1 MGNAREHTT
10 RGHPLKQKLL
20 GLLGSLGL
28 VLVQDKRDAKGNQR
42 GNREHDRVLHGLG
55 QAQQDTEDTGNA
67 RAGGSQRGERADQ
80 GAATAADAAGDEGLK
95 EAQVHTKDGRLGN
108 THEGGQS
115 RRKRQ
120 ALDLGIAGLKGNGE
134 RGATLSDVGSA
145 GDGQPVG
152 HAILGELTQ
161 VDGGVHLVDTGN
173 DRGGIEQ
180 ADDKGTDAEG
190 QGQQGLD
197 QTEDGVFGPDKDGA
211 DGNERHEH
219 GHEHRDERGHKEVE
233 HLGNDLVQ
241 ALLEEGQ
248 NGAGDND
255 GDHMALIANPLK
267 AVHAGDDRDHGLN
280 ALGGNRVG
288 ALQRGVDKRTADDGT
303 QVRIG
308 AKCLSRGVA
317 DQNLQNAK
325 GRARNQVGDLVDK
338 VIGVER
344 DKAVGGHKV
353 EGTHNAQQQARS
365 HDGGDDGDKDVAEHL
380 NSTHKDILLL
390 RRSLLDLGLGGSLD
404 AAERDELFVDLVD
417 GASAKNNLELALGL
431 KDALSAVDILE
442 GLLVNLGVIGNHQA
456 QTRGAMRGR
465 DDVVGA
471 TDVVE
476 HLLG

>member
-1 MGNAREHTT
+1 MDT
-10 RGHPLKQKLL
+10 R
-20 GLLGSLGL
+20 
-28 VLVQDKRDAKGNQR
+28 D
-42 GNREHDRVLHGLG
+42 
-55 QAQQDTEDTGNA
+55 
-67 RAGGSQRGERADQ
+67 
-80 GAATAADAAGDEGLK
+80 
-95 EAQVHTKDGRLGN
+95 
-108 THEGGQS
+108 
-115 RRKRQ
+115 
-120 ALDLGIAGLKGNGE
+120 
-134 RGATLSDVGSA
+134 
-145 GDGQPVG
+145 
-152 HAILGELTQ
+152 
-161 VDGGVHLVDTGN
+161 

-180 ADDKGTDAEG
+180 ADDKGTDAER

-197 QTEDGVFGPDKDGA
+197 QTEDCVLGPDEDGA

-219 GHEHRDERGHKEVE
+219 GHEHGDERCHKEVE

-248 NGAGDND
+248 NGTGDND
-255 GDHMALIANPLK
+255 GDHMALIADPLK
-267 AVHAGDDRDHGLN
+267 AVHAGNDGDHGLH

-288 ALQRGVDKRTADDGT
+288 ALQRGVDERTTDDGT
-303 QVRIG
+303 QIRVG
-308 AKCLSRGVA
+308 AEGLSRGVA
-317 DQNLQNAK
+317 DQDLQNAK
-325 GRARNQVGDLVDK
+325 GRSRDQVGNLVDK

-365 HDGGDDGDKDVAEHL
+365 HDGGDDGDKDVAEYL
-380 NSTHKDILLL
+380 NGAHKDVLLL
-390 RRSLLDLGLGGSLD
+390 RRGLLDLGLGGSLD
-404 AAERDELFVDLVD
+404 AAKRNELVVDLID
-417 GASAKNNLELALGL
+417 GASAKDNLELALGL